1 MQSPDRDRLIRFFYT
16 LLLVVVCLAGIYYV
30 AVYVPAVR
38 ETGSP
43 WPVGARVMPQERRGE
58 TVYITAR
65 QEFLVDLYGAAFAV
79 ALLGWLVIGITLE
92 MRFKVHIF
100 RQPPRGLSRAVE
112 ADKPKA
118 ATDHRHP

>member
-16 LLLVVVCLAGIYYV
+16 LLLMAICVAGVYYV

-38 ETGSP
+38 DTGSP
-43 WPVGARVMPQERRGE
+43 WPVGAQVVPQERRGE

-65 QEFLVDLYGAAFAV
+65 QEFQQDLYGAAFAV
-79 ALLGWLVIGITLE
+79 ALLTWLAAGITLE
-92 MRFKVHIF
+92 MKFKVRIF
-100 RQPPRGLSRAVE
+100 RQPPRRVSRGAE

-118 ATDHRHP
+118 ATNHR